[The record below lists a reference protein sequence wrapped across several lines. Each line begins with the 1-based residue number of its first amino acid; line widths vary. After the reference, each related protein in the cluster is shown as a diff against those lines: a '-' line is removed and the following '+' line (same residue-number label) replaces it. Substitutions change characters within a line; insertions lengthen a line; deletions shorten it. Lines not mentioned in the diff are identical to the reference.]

1 MHLPMRILDRHVLS
15 STHAQNGGDG
25 ARALLICPDG
35 RMSAELARALARELP
50 AAQLATVDHYP
61 NRAEATKLAEQIEFC
76 LLDVASEVTA
86 ATGLLTWLGAVAPGV
101 PVISLLRSNDPDL
114 ILKCLRGGADDFLIE
129 PFTGDQLRAVLK
141 KVARVRTGP
150 PAPPEDG
157 GKVICIMPGKGACG
171 ATTIA
176 CNLAF
181 ALRRLGGGKVLLADL
196 DGLTGTVAFV
206 LKLRSSYS
214 FVDAV
219 SHSGVL
225 DQDVWRV
232 LATPCRGID
241 VLLSPE
247 SPVDCYSEPL
257 DPAALVGSSRQRY
270 DFVVIDSGGVHGDWN
285 LALARQADD
294 LLLVTTNELPALH
307 ATQRALAHLEATG
320 VSRSKPRMV
329 LNRYLARIGLP
340 EDAINQALGTKV
352 FATLPSDYEGLQR
365 ALMDGQAAA
374 PATAFGNAVG
384 LLARTLIGRSKEA
397 AKASAFSRLRGLF

>member
-1 MHLPMRILDRHVLS
+1 MRVLDRHVLS
-15 STHAQNGGDG
+15 SNHAQNGRDG
-25 ARALLICPDG
+25 ARVLLICPDS
-35 RMSAELARALARELP
+35 RMSAELSRALESELP
-50 AAQLATVDHYP
+50 AARLTTVDRYP
-61 NRAEATKLAEQIEFC
+61 NRAEATRLAEQVEFC
-76 LLDVASEVTA
+76 LLDVTSEVTV
-86 ATGLLTWLGAVAPGV
+86 ATGLLAWLEAVAPGV

-129 PFTGDQLRAVLK
+129 PFTADQVRAVLK
-141 KVARVRTGP
+141 KLARVRTGT
-150 PAPPEDG
+150 PAPAENG
-157 GKVICIMPGKGACG
+157 GKLICIMPGKGACG

-181 ALRRLGGGKVLLADL
+181 ALRRLSGGKVLLADL

-219 SHSGVL
+219 THSGVL
-225 DQDVWRV
+225 DKDVWRV
-232 LATPCRGID
+232 LVTPCRGID
-241 VLLSPE
+241 VLLAPE

-257 DPAALVGSSRQRY
+257 EPAALVGASRERY
-270 DFVVIDSGGVHGDWN
+270 DFVVVDSGGAHGDWN
-285 LALARQADD
+285 LALARLADH

-307 ATQRALAHLEATG
+307 ATQRALAHLEGRG

-340 EDAINQALGTKV
+340 EAAINQALGAKV

-365 ALMDGQAAA
+365 ALMEGQPAA
-374 PATAFGNAVG
+374 PATAFGHAVG
-384 LLARTLIGRSKEA
+384 SLARTLIGRGKEA
-397 AKASAFSRLRGLF
+397 AKASTFSRLRGLF

>member
-1 MHLPMRILDRHVLS
+1 MRILDRNVLS
-15 STHAQNGGDG
+15 PPHAQNGSDG
-25 ARALLICPDG
+25 ARVLLICPDR
-35 RMSAELARALARELP
+35 RMSAELASALASEMP
-50 AAQLATVDHYP
+50 AARLATVDHYP
-61 NRAEATKLAEQIEFC
+61 DRAEAAKLAEQIEFC

-86 ATGLLTWLGAVAPGV
+86 ATGLLAWLGAVAPGV
-101 PVISLLRSNDPDL
+101 PVISLLRANDPDL
-114 ILKCLRGGADDFLIE
+114 ILRCLRGGADDFLIE
-129 PFTGDQLRAVLK
+129 PFTAEQLRAVLK
-141 KVARVRTGP
+141 KLARLRTGP
-150 PAPPEDG
+150 PVPPEDG

-219 SHSGVL
+219 THSGTL
-225 DQDVWRV
+225 DKDVWRV

-257 DPAALVGSSRQRY
+257 DPAALVGSSRQEY
-270 DFVVIDSGGVHGDWN
+270 DFVVLDSGGAHGGWN
-285 LALARQADD
+285 LALARLADH

-307 ATQRALAHLEATG
+307 ATQRALSHLDGNG

-340 EDAINQALGTKV
+340 EEAINQALGARV
-352 FATLPSDYEGLQR
+352 FATLPSDYEGLQK
-365 ALMDGQAAA
+365 ALMDGQPAA
-374 PATAFGNAVG
+374 PATVFGQAVG
-384 LLARTLIGRSKEA
+384 SLARTLIGRGKEA
-397 AKASAFSRLRGLF
+397 GKASALSRLRGLF